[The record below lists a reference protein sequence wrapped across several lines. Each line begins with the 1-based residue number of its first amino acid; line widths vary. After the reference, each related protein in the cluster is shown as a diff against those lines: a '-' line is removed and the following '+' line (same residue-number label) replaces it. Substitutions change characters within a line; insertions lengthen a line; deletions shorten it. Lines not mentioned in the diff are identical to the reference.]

1 MQQGG
6 SHCKYCAT
14 GGFNFNEPAI
24 VYLITNEELKAHK
37 IGVAG
42 AASHNERL
50 KHHSRNGWK
59 VYKHFELK
67 TGAQA
72 FEIERKILQ
81 WLRYEKNLPPYLS
94 AEQMPQAGWTET
106 VDGTEID
113 LSTIWE
119 KVEILRKAHR

>member
-6 SHCKYCAT
+6 SQCKYCAT
-14 GGFNFNEPAI
+14 GGFNFNDPAI
-24 VYLITNEELKAHK
+24 VYLITHEVLKAHK

-50 KHHSRNGWK
+50 KHHSQNGWQ
-59 VYKHFELK
+59 VYKHLEFK
-67 TGAQA
+67 SGSDA
-72 FEIERKILQ
+72 FEVEHKVLQ
-81 WLRYEKNLPPYLS
+81 WLRYEKKLPPYLS

-113 LSTIWE
+113 LPTIWA
-119 KVEILRKAHR
+119 KVKELYEGVK